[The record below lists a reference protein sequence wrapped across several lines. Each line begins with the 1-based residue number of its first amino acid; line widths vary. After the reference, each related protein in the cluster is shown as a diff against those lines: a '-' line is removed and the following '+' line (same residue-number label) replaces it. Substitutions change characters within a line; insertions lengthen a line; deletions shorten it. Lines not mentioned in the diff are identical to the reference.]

1 MKNALLA
8 FFVVPLLTVPAFA
21 GSLSA
26 GDKPII
32 VAEDVGVEVGNVGI
46 GVGVGVRHR
55 HRDHGD
61 LYRDHGDLYM
71 STRHRHHNDDRHYD
85 DRHDDRR

>member
-1 MKNALLA
+1 MKKALLA

-26 GDKPII
+26 GDKPMI
-32 VAEDVGVEVGNVGI
+32 VAEDVGVEVGNI
-46 GVGVGVRHR
+46 GVGVRHR

-61 LYRDHGDLYM
+61 LYM
-71 STRHRHHNDDRHYD
+71 FTRQRHHRGDY

>member
-21 GSLSA
+21 GSLNA
-26 GDKPII
+26 GDKPMI
-32 VAEDVGVEVGNVGI
+32 VAEDVGVEFGNI
-46 GVGVGVRHR
+46 GVGVRHR
-55 HRDHGD
+55 HRDNGD

-71 STRHRHHNDDRHYD
+71 STRHRHHYDDRHYD
-85 DRHDDRR
+85 DRDDDRR

>member
-1 MKNALLA
+1 MKNALIAL
-8 FFVVPLLTVPAFA
+8 FVVPLLTIPAFTSSA
-21 GSLSA
+21 SA

-32 VAEDVGVEVGNVGI
+32 VAEVVGVGVGNVGV

-61 LYRDHGDLYM
+61 LYM
-71 STRHRHHNDDRHYD
+71 STRHRHRHD

>member
-1 MKNALLA
+1 VKNALLTL
-8 FFVVPLLTVPAFA
+8 FVVPLLTVPAFA

-26 GDKPII
+26 GDKPMI
-32 VAEDVGVEVGNVGI
+32 VAQDVGVEFGNI

-71 STRHRHHNDDRHYD
+71 STRHRHHYDDRHYD
-85 DRHDDRR
+85 DRDDDRR

>member
-26 GDKPII
+26 GDKPMI
-32 VAEDVGVEVGNVGI
+32 VAEDVGVEVGN
-46 GVGVGVRHR
+46 VGVGVRHR

-61 LYRDHGDLYM
+61 LYMY
-71 STRHRHHNDDRHYD
+71 TRHRHHHD
-85 DRHDDRR
+85 DRHDDRYDDRR